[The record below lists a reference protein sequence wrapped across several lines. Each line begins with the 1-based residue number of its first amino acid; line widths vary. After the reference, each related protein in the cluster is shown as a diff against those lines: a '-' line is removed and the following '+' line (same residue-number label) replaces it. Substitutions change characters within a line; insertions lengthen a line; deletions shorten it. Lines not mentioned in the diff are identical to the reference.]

1 MVEIAVKY
9 LVGTTGA
16 RLVSG
21 SAERMCRGVSIDSR
35 AVEPGAIFVAFPGER
50 VDGNDYVAKAVAAG
64 AGAAVMT
71 REPSADELDAAVEA
85 GCAILLC
92 DDPTEFLLRLA
103 QGYRARLRC
112 TVIGV
117 TGSIG
122 KTTTKDVL
130 AACLSKRYRVHAT
143 AGNFNNLIGLP
154 LTILSAPEDTQMLV
168 LEMGMNDFGEISRLT
183 ACAQPTFAIIT
194 KVGTSHIGML
204 GSREGIARA
213 KAEILEGM
221 PPSAQNF
228 EGRHS
233 ALVLHGED
241 DFTPYIIE
249 RFARP
254 AGVDVVLAGT
264 STDDDVCATRVEL
277 DEEGC
282 AHFDITFED
291 GSSFR
296 THLSIPG
303 AQSVPNALFAAAV
316 AHRLGVPGFE
326 IDEAFS
332 ELELT
337 GRRAQ
342 VRRAANGAR
351 VIDDSYNASPESMA
365 AGLDL
370 LASLPCFGTR
380 IAVLG
385 EMGEMGD
392 EAPRLHALTGAY
404 AAAKRPGLLI
414 CVGGEMAGAMASA
427 ARLMGLDEGDV
438 QVVPSCDVLIRRF
451 AGVIGERDLVLV
463 KGSRFVGLDRFV
475 EEVCADAR

>member
-1 MVEIAVKY
+1 
-9 LVGTTGA
+9 
-16 RLVSG
+16 
-21 SAERMCRGVSIDSR
+21 MCIRDR
-35 AVEPGAIFVAFPGER
+35 
-50 VDGNDYVAKAVAAG
+50 
-64 AGAAVMT
+64 
-71 REPSADELDAAVEA
+71 
-85 GCAILLC
+85 
-92 DDPTEFLLRLA
+92 
-103 QGYRARLRC
+103 
-112 TVIGV
+112 
-117 TGSIG
+117 
-122 KTTTKDVL
+122 
-130 AACLSKRYRVHAT
+130 RYRVHAT

-296 THLSIPG
+296 TRLSIPG

-342 VRRAANGAR
+342 V
-351 VIDDSYNASPESMA
+351 
-365 AGLDL
+365 L
-370 LASLPCFGTR
+370 SL
-380 IAVLG
+380 I
-385 EMGEMGD
+385 
-392 EAPRLHALTGAY
+392 H
-404 AAAKRPGLLI
+404 I
-414 CVGGEMAGAMASA
+414 
-427 ARLMGLDEGDV
+427 
-438 QVVPSCDVLIRRF
+438 
-451 AGVIGERDLVLV
+451 
-463 KGSRFVGLDRFV
+463 
-475 EEVCADAR
+475 

>member
-9 LVGTTGA
+9 LVSTTGA

-21 SAERMCRGVSIDSR
+21 SAERMCRGVAIDSR

-370 LASLPCFGTR
+370 LASLSCSGTR

-404 AAAKRPGLLI
+404 AAARRPGLLI
-414 CVGGEMAGAMASA
+414 CVGGEMAGEMASA

>member
-9 LVGTTGA
+9 LESTTGA
-16 RLVSG
+16 RRVAGDS
-21 SAERMCRGVSIDSR
+21 ERVCRGVVIDSR
-35 AVEPGAIFVAFPGER
+35 AVQADAVFVAFPGER
-50 VDGNDYVAKAVAAG
+50 VDGNEFASQAIEAG
-64 AGAAVMT
+64 AGAVVMT
-71 REPSADELDAAVEA
+71 REPETGLVEEA
-85 GCAILLC
+85 LERGCAILVC

-130 AACLSKRYRVHAT
+130 SACLSKRFRVHAT
-143 AGNFNNLIGLP
+143 EGNYNNLIGLP
-154 LTILSAPEDTQMLV
+154 LTVLSAPDDTQMLV
-168 LEMGMNDFGEISRLT
+168 LEMGMNDFGEIARLT
-183 ACAQPTFAIIT
+183 ACAQPTFGIIT

-213 KAEILEGM
+213 KAEIVQGM
-221 PPSAQNF
+221 PPSDVNF

-249 RFARP
+249 NFARP
-254 AGVDVVLAGT
+254 AGIDVVLAGT
-264 STDDDVCATRVEL
+264 SIDDDVCATRIEL
-277 DEEGC
+277 DEEGRP
-282 AHFDITFED
+282 HFDITFED
-291 GSSFR
+291 GASFR

-337 GRRAQ
+337 GRRVQ
-342 VRRAANGAR
+342 VRHASCGAR

-365 AGLDL
+365 AALDL
-370 LASLPCFGTR
+370 MVGLPCSGTR

-385 EMGEMGD
+385 EMGELGD
-392 EAPRLHALTGAY
+392 ESSRLHGLTGAY
-404 AAAKRPGLLI
+404 AAAKHPGMLI
-414 CVGGEMAGAMASA
+414 CVGGDQAEEMARS
-427 ARLMGLDEGDV
+427 ARLMGMDEGDV
-438 QVVPSCDVLIRRF
+438 HVVPSCEALVERF